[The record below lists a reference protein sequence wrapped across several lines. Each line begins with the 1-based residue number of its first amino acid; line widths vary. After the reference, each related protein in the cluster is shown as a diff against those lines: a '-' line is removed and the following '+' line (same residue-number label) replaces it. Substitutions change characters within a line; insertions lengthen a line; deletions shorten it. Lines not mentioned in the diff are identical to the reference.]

1 MKLIYSLT
9 SPYARKV
16 RILLLEKGIDATVEH
31 VIASPLAE
39 PEKVIPAN
47 PLGKIPVL
55 LTNAGALYDSPVI
68 CEYLDGLEGQPLLP
82 VSGADRWAVLRVQAL
97 ADGIMDA
104 AFSLVMEQLR
114 PETERSGA
122 WRERWRSAIL
132 RATVDAHRDFP
143 RLEDRF
149 DLGQIAMAAALGYLA
164 FRLPD
169 IDWQTDA
176 PSLAMW
182 WDEANQRASVLATRP
197 PV

>member
-182 WDEANQRASVLATRP
+182 WDEASQRTSVLATRP

>member
-16 RILLLEKGIDATVEH
+16 RILLIEKGIDAMIEH

-55 LTNAGALYDSPVI
+55 LTDAGALYDSPVI
-68 CEYLDGLEGQPLLP
+68 CEYLDRLAGEPLLP
-82 VSGADRWAVLRVQAL
+82 ASGTNRWAILRVQAL

-104 AFSLVMEQLR
+104 AFAIVMERLR
-114 PETERSGA
+114 PAPERSSQ
-122 WRERWRSAIL
+122 WSERWHAAIL
-132 RATVDAHRDFP
+132 RATIDADRDFP
-143 RLEDRF
+143 KLTDRF
-149 DLGQIAMAAALGYLA
+149 DLGQIAMAAALGYLG

-169 IDWQTDA
+169 IDWQADA

-182 WDEANQRASVLATRP
+182 WDETGQRASVLATRP
-197 PV
+197 PI

>member
-31 VIASPLAE
+31 VVASPLAE

-169 IDWQTDA
+169 IDWQTDV

-182 WDEANQRASVLATRP
+182 WDEASQRASVLATRP

>member
-16 RILLLEKGIDATVEH
+16 RILVIEKGLDAAIEH
-31 VIASPLAE
+31 IIASPLAE

-55 LTNAGALYDSPVI
+55 LTDAGALYDSPVI
-68 CEYLDGLEGQPLLP
+68 CEYLDNLVGNPLLP
-82 VSGADRWAVLRVQAL
+82 ASGANRWAILRVQAL
-97 ADGIMDA
+97 ADGMMDA
-104 AFSLVMEQLR
+104 AFSIVMEQLR
-114 PETERSGA
+114 PEPERSSA
-122 WRERWRSAIL
+122 WRERWRAAIL
-132 RATVDAHRDFP
+132 RATADANRDFP
-143 RLEDRF
+143 RLVDRF

-169 IDWQTDA
+169 IDWQTDS
-176 PSLAMW
+176 PSLATW
-182 WDEANQRASVLATRP
+182 WDETCQRASVLATTP

>member
-1 MKLIYSLT
+1 MKLIYSFT

-16 RILLLEKGIDATVEH
+16 RILLIEKGLDATVEH
-31 VIASPLAE
+31 VVASPLAE
-39 PEKVIPAN
+39 PETVIAAN

-55 LTNAGALYDSPVI
+55 LTDSGAIYDSPVI
-68 CEYLDGLEGQPLLP
+68 CEYLDCLAGEPLLP
-82 VSGADRWAVLRVQAL
+82 VSGGSRWSVLRVQAL

-104 AFSLVMEQLR
+104 AFSIVMEQLR
-114 PETERSGA
+114 PEPERSSA
-122 WRERWRSAIL
+122 WRDRWRAVIL
-132 RATVDAHRDFP
+132 RATADANRDFP
-143 RLEDRF
+143 KLPDRF

-176 PSLAMW
+176 PLLATW
-182 WDEANQRASVLATRP
+182 WDETRQRASVLATRP

>member
-16 RILLLEKGIDATVEH
+16 RILVIEKGLDAAIEH
-31 VIASPLAE
+31 VIASPLAQ

-55 LTNAGALYDSPVI
+55 LTDVGAIYDSPVI
-68 CEYLDGLEGQPLLP
+68 CEYLDNLAGDPLLP
-82 VSGADRWAVLRVQAL
+82 ASGANRWTILRVQAL

-104 AFSLVMEQLR
+104 AFSIVMEQLR
-114 PETERSGA
+114 PEPERSSA
-122 WRERWRSAIL
+122 WRERWRAAIL
-132 RATVDAHRDFP
+132 RATADANRDFP
-143 RLEDRF
+143 RLVDRF

-169 IDWQTDA
+169 IGWQTDS
-176 PSLAMW
+176 PSLATW
-182 WDEANQRASVLATRP
+182 WDETCQRASVLETMP
-197 PV
+197 PA

>member
-182 WDEANQRASVLATRP
+182 WDEASQRASVLATRP

>member
-1 MKLIYSLT
+1 MKLIHSLT

-16 RILLLEKGIDATVEH
+16 RILALEKGIDAMIEH

-55 LTNAGALYDSPVI
+55 LTDAGALYDSPVI
-68 CEYLDGLEGQPLLP
+68 CEYLDGLAGEPLLP
-82 VSGADRWAVLRVQAL
+82 VNGASRWAILRIQAL

-104 AFSLVMEQLR
+104 AFSIVMEQLR
-114 PETERSGA
+114 PESERSSA
-122 WRERWRSAIL
+122 WRQRWLSAIL
-132 RATVDAHRDFP
+132 RATGDADRDFS
-143 RLEDRF
+143 RLADRF
-149 DLGQIAMAAALGYLA
+149 DLGQIAMAAALGYLD

-169 IDWQTDA
+169 IDWQTDS
-176 PSLAMW
+176 PSLATW
-182 WDEANQRASVLATRP
+182 WEEASQRASVLATRP